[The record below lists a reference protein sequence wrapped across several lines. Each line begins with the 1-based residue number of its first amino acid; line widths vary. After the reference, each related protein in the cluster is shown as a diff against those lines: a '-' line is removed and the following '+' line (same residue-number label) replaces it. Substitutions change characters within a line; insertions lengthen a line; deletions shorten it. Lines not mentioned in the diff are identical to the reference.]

1 MMSDPVIHNLL
12 YALALATIA
21 SSLAIAL
28 VLILRKPLRRR
39 FGAMATYAVWLLVPL
54 AAASVLMPAPVIT
67 EVLPV
72 TMEVVPKVAQPTP
85 NAVVAAP
92 TIQPIDISA
101 WLLAAWLTGFAMA
114 LALFVRQQQRFIRG
128 LGRLSRI
135 DADTTI
141 AQTTAGC
148 PALVGAWR
156 PRIVLPADFE
166 QRYNSDERALI
177 LAHERNHRA
186 RGDAQ
191 INALVALLRGVF
203 WFNPLI
209 HFAAPRLR
217 FDQELACDATV
228 IARFPHARRS
238 YADAMLKTQ
247 LAGIGLPIGCYWQAT
262 HPLKERIAMLKQ
274 PLPGRARSALGT
286 ALAATLIVGGT
297 YVAWAAQPASQVAA
311 FQSGKTQIQSD
322 FKLTVDGEVVIDT
335 NESLESRRRPSW
347 RASYTSNRLV
357 VTDELVHP
365 QYKSG
370 ETYTMSVTK
379 GAQSWVL
386 ETTMTAKTPDMAQV
400 DVKITH
406 NGKSVSLSPLIARYG
421 QHEVIH
427 YANDQG
433 SSTGDTKGIRLDFTL
448 SPFTAADLAKI
459 EKTINS
465 KPVAYKKL
473 SPPNYPPSAVEQN
486 IQGIVYVD
494 VDVRSDGTVASSR
507 VLSIDPASASIL
519 GKSALDAVNSWQFDP
534 AQSNGVAVAG
544 HAVVPVHFSID
555 GANSKHPETY
565 ESSPPPGALDMISV
579 SAKPFNSK
587 VGSAASAPSLRA
599 KSVNAESH
607 SNPASAPSTSA
618 SYKRLKAINYP
629 AAEANAGQGGVVL
642 VKAHISTDGDVEST
656 AIQSGPGNTTGVP
669 ALTQAA
675 LNGVKGWS
683 FEPATIGG
691 KAVASDAIVPIKF
704 VTKANANQKVVGG
717 TLDAIEIRP
726 AITAKN

>member
-1 MMSDPVIHNLL
+1 MMSDQWIHNLL
-12 YALALATIA
+12 QALLLATIA
-21 SSLAIAL
+21 SSAAIAL
-28 VLILRKPLRRR
+28 VLILRKTLRRR

-54 AAASVLMPAPVIT
+54 AAASALLPAPVMT
-67 EVLPV
+67 DVLPV
-72 TMEVVPKVAQPTP
+72 AMQVIPKAARPMA
-85 NAVVAAP
+85 NVVAATP
-92 TIQPIDISA
+92 TIQPADISP
-101 WLLAAWLTGFAMA
+101 WLFAAWLAGLALA
-114 LALFVRQQQRFIRG
+114 LALFVRQQRRFIRG
-128 LGRLSRI
+128 LGQLSTI

-166 QRYNSDERALI
+166 QRYSSDERTLI

-209 HFAAPRLR
+209 HFAASRLR

-274 PLPGRARSALGT
+274 PLPGRVRGALGIT
-286 ALAATLIVGGT
+286 LAGMLIVGGT

-379 GAQSWVL
+379 GAQSWL
-386 ETTMTAKTPDMAQV
+386 LKTTITANTTDTARV
-400 DVKITH
+400 DAVVSH
-406 NGKSVSLSPLIARYG
+406 NGKVVSKPSVVARYG
-421 QHEVIH
+421 QPAAIQIGEDYGKIE
-427 YANDQG
+427 G
-433 SSTGDTKGIRLDFTL
+433 GFKGVRLDFTL

-473 SPPNYPPSAVEQN
+473 SPPHYPPAAVEQN

-494 VDVRSDGTVASSR
+494 IDVRADGTVASSR

-544 HAVVPVHFSID
+544 HAVVPLQFSIF
-555 GANSKHPETY
+555 GMKSTRSVIRARKPAPNE
-565 ESSPPPGALDMISV
+565 LDMISV
-579 SAKPFNSK
+579 SAKPSSAKANSLAK
-587 VGSAASAPSLRA
+587 PSSAHGR
-599 KSVNAESH
+599 
-607 SNPASAPSTSA
+607 SA
-618 SYKRLKAINYP
+618 STIVAAQPDMAATTVSVDSGLNAIDNLESSTNDAQGSIVRVKGQSENRQLQSKQAKASDRP
-629 AAEANAGQGGVVL
+629 SEG
-642 VKAHISTDGDVEST
+642 
-656 AIQSGPGNTTGVP
+656 
-669 ALTQAA
+669 AA
-675 LNGVKGWS
+675 LEGLRTWS
-683 FEPATIGG
+683 IDP
-691 KAVASDAIVPIKF
+691 
-704 VTKANANQKVVGG
+704 
-717 TLDAIEIRP
+717 
-726 AITAKN
+726 TAQDDQNC